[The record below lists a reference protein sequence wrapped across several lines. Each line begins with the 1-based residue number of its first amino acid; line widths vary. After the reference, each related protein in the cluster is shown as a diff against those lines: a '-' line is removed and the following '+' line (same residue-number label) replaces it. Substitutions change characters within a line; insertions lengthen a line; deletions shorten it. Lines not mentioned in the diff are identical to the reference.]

1 MYNLKGFACRS
12 DKSTESYQQILASC
26 LDSTAHNFTVLFQS
40 HSSHQVKGKKN
51 RKTLNWRQKKK
62 RKKTSGRAIKEGSS
76 HAIDVV
82 CTEQTNVK
90 RQSR

>member
-51 RKTLNWRQKKK
+51 RKTLNWRQKKMEENL
-62 RKKTSGRAIKEGSS
+62 RKS
-76 HAIDVV
+76 HKGGI
-82 CTEQTNVK
+82 
-90 RQSR
+90 QSCNRCCVY